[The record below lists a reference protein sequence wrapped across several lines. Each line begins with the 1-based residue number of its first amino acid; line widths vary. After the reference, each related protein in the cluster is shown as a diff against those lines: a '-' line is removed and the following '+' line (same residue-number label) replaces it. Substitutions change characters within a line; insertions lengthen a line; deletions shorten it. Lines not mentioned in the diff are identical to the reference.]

1 MLNILINTAHANET
15 SAQGG
20 GGIQTLILL
29 GVMLVVFYFL
39 VLRPQSKRAK
49 QHKQLIAAL
58 QKGDE
63 VISNSGIVGKIT
75 EVGDQFVHL
84 QVADKVVIRVQK
96 DTIASVL
103 PKGTLKAV

>member
-15 SAQGG
+15 ATQGG

-49 QHKQLIAAL
+49 QHKQLVAAL

-63 VISNSGIVGKIT
+63 VISNSGIAGKIT
-75 EVGDQFVHL
+75 EVKDQFVHL
-84 QVADKVVIRVQK
+84 QVADKVVIRIQK

-103 PKGTLKAV
+103 PKGTLKEV